1 MNIKSSKGKKTTNY
15 IYSRLFRITPDFSV
29 ETLKARRNCMNA
41 LKTIRDHSTDYY
53 TQQNYQLQYIKK
65 KEKHT
70 MVKQNLSNIYYESSL
85 TKNTSLKS

>member
-29 ETLKARRNCMNA
+29 ETLKAGRNYMIA

-65 KEKHT
+65 RKTYHGKT
-70 MVKQNLSNIYYESSL
+70 KFKQYLL
-85 TKNTSLKS
+85 